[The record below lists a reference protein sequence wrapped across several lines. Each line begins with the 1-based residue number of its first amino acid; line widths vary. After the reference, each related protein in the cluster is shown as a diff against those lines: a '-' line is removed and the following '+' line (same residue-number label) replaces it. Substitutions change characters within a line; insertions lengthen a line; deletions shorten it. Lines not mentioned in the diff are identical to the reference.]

1 MGYKLVIAEKPSVA
15 QSIAKVIGAEKKR
28 DGYLEGNG
36 YLVSW
41 CFGHLIELAA
51 PDAYDPKYRKWKK
64 QDLPIFPDPFRYEVT
79 ESTKKQFRKL
89 QELMKREDVTSFVEA
104 TDAGRE
110 GELIFRLVYQKAGC
124 RKPFERLWISS
135 MEDKAIE
142 EGFRNLRPSSEYDA
156 LYEAALCRE
165 RADWIVGINA
175 TRLFSCLYGQ
185 TLNVGRV
192 MTPTLAMLAKRQ
204 EEIDTFKSE
213 PFYSV
218 RIRAAGVE
226 AEGRKCK
233 DKAEAENILQAV
245 RNAGKAK
252 VESLQKTE
260 KSEKPPLLY
269 DLTTLQREANRRYGF
284 TAQQTLD
291 YTQSLYEKKLVTY
304 PRTDSRYLTDEMED
318 SVKVLACQMK
328 EKCGYTGIVYLDAK
342 QVINSKKVSDHHA
355 IIPTENAADADFS
368 EIPYEEQKILGLVT
382 AGLLTA
388 LGKPCL
394 SEEYHLT
401 LSCAGEKF
409 TSSAKIITDPGWR
422 EIQDWILGKDR
433 TEEDGRAGDDHTER
447 AYSESTF
454 GEGTSG
460 KDAPDG
466 NTSERDLSGEYVL
479 GGNTSS
485 ETASGTE
492 VSLADLL
499 AADSSLLAE
508 GREVIVQDPKIRTGK
523 TQPKKPYTE
532 NTLLSA
538 MERAG
543 RSETPDEAERKGLG
557 TPATRAGIIEKLVRI
572 GFVERKGSNKTK
584 YLAPTHKGISLV
596 TVMPE
601 QIRSPLLTAEWEQKL
616 LEVEKK
622 NFPSDEFMREIK
634 ADVQNLVDTYEA
646 VRDAGVMMCDEH
658 KNHDAVGKCPACGS
672 PVIEKSRG
680 FFCSNRDCRFAL
692 WKENRYFDSIG
703 KKLTKQIAEELLNS
717 GKANL
722 RKCWSRK
729 SGKTYD
735 ATLLLDTDD
744 KGQAVFHMEFPDR
757 KRK

>member
-1 MGYKLVIAEKPSVA
+1 MGLKLVIAEKPSVA
-15 QSIAKVIGAEKKR
+15 QSIAKVIGSEKKR

-41 CFGHLIELAA
+41 CFGHLIELAP
-51 PDAYDPKYRKWKK
+51 PDVYDPKYQKWRKE
-64 QDLPIFPDPFRYEVT
+64 DLPIFPDPFRYEVT
-79 ESTKKQFRKL
+79 EGTKKQFRKL
-89 QELMKREDVTSFVEA
+89 QELMKREDVTSLVEA

-110 GELIFRLVYQKAGC
+110 GELIFRLVYHKAGC

-142 EGFRNLRPSSEYDA
+142 EGFRYLRPSAEYDA

-192 MTPTLAMLAKRQ
+192 MTPTLTMLVKRQ

-218 RIRAAGVE
+218 RIKAAGVV
-226 AEGRKCK
+226 AEGRKYK
-233 DKAEAENILQAV
+233 DKAEAENILHAV
-245 RNAGKAK
+245 RDSGKAK

-318 SVKVLACQMK
+318 SVKVLACLMK
-328 EKCGYTGIVYLDAK
+328 EKYGFTGIVYLNPS
-342 QVINSKKVSDHHA
+342 QVINSKKASDHHA
-355 IIPTENAADADFS
+355 IIPTENAASADYS
-368 EIPYEEQKILGLVT
+368 QIPYEEQKILGLVT
-382 AGLLTA
+382 AELLA
-388 LGKPCL
+388 DLGRPCL

-409 TSSAKIITDPGWR
+409 TACAKSITDPGWH
-422 EIQDWILGKDR
+422 EIQDWILGKNR
-433 TEEDGRAGDDHTER
+433 TGEDDCNDACSKD
-447 AYSESTF
+447 
-454 GEGTSG
+454 TSPEN
-460 KDAPDG
+460 APDE
-466 NTSERDLSGEYVL
+466 NKSGETVP
-479 GGNTSS
+479 GM
-485 ETASGTE
+485 
-492 VSLADLL
+492 SLASVL
-499 AADSSLLAE
+499 AADPSLIAE
-508 GREVIVQDPKIRTGK
+508 GREVIVQDPEIRTGK
-523 TQPKKPYTE
+523 TQSKKPYTE

-543 RSETPDEAERKGLG
+543 SSEMPDEAERKGLG

-572 GFVERKGSNKTK
+572 GFLERKGSNKTK
-584 YLAPTHKGISLV
+584 YLMPTHKGISLV

-616 LEVEKK
+616 IEVEKK
-622 NFPSDEFMREIK
+622 NLPPEEFMREIR
-634 ADVQNLVDTYEA
+634 ADVQSLVDTYE
-646 VRDAGVMMCDEH
+646 VVQDAGVMTNDDYKEH
-658 KNHDAVGKCPACGS
+658 EAIGKCPACGS
-672 PVIEKSRG
+672 PVIEKSKG

-703 KKLTKQIAEELLNS
+703 KNLTKQIAEELLNS

-722 RKCWSRK
+722 RKCKSRK

-735 ATLLLDTDD
+735 ATLFLDTDD
-744 KGQAVFHMEFPDR
+744 KGQAAFHMEFQDR

>member
-1 MGYKLVIAEKPSVA
+1 MGLKLVIAEKPSVA
-15 QSIAKVIGAEKKR
+15 QSIAKVIGSEKKR

-41 CFGHLIELAA
+41 CFGHLIELAP
-51 PDAYDPKYRKWKK
+51 PDVYDPKYQKWRKE
-64 QDLPIFPDPFRYEVT
+64 DLPIFPDPFRYEVT
-79 ESTKKQFRKL
+79 EGTKKQFRKL
-89 QELMKREDVTSFVEA
+89 QELMKREDVTSLVEA

-110 GELIFRLVYQKAGC
+110 GELIFRLVYHKAGC

-142 EGFRNLRPSSEYDA
+142 EGFRYLRPSAEYDA

-192 MTPTLAMLAKRQ
+192 MTPTLTMLVKRQ

-218 RIRAAGVE
+218 RIKVAGVV
-226 AEGRKCK
+226 AEGRKYK
-233 DKAEAENILQAV
+233 DKAEAENILHAV
-245 RNAGKAK
+245 RDSGKAK

-318 SVKVLACQMK
+318 SVKVLACLMK
-328 EKCGYTGIVYLDAK
+328 EKYGFTGIVYLNPS

-355 IIPTENAADADFS
+355 IIPTENAASADYS
-368 EIPYEEQKILGLVT
+368 QIPYEEQKILGLVT
-382 AGLLTA
+382 AELLA
-388 LGKPCL
+388 DLGRPCL

-409 TSSAKIITDPGWR
+409 TACAKSITDPGWH
-422 EIQDWILGKDR
+422 EIQDWILGKNR
-433 TEEDGRAGDDHTER
+433 TGEDDCNDACSKD
-447 AYSESTF
+447 
-454 GEGTSG
+454 TSPEN
-460 KDAPDG
+460 APDE
-466 NTSERDLSGEYVL
+466 NKSGETVP
-479 GGNTSS
+479 GM
-485 ETASGTE
+485 
-492 VSLADLL
+492 SLASVL
-499 AADSSLLAE
+499 AADPSLIAE
-508 GREVIVQDPKIRTGK
+508 GREVIVQDPEIRTGK
-523 TQPKKPYTE
+523 TQSKKPYTE

-543 RSETPDEAERKGLG
+543 SSEMPDEAERKGLG

-572 GFVERKGSNKTK
+572 GFLERKGSNKTK
-584 YLAPTHKGISLV
+584 YLMPTHKGISLV

-616 LEVEKK
+616 IEVEKK
-622 NFPSDEFMREIK
+622 NLPPEEFMREIR
-634 ADVQNLVDTYEA
+634 ADVQSLVDTYE
-646 VRDAGVMMCDEH
+646 VVQDAGVMTNDDYKEH
-658 KNHDAVGKCPACGS
+658 EAIGKCPACGS
-672 PVIEKSRG
+672 PVIEKSKG

-722 RKCWSRK
+722 RKCKSRK

-735 ATLLLDTDD
+735 ATLFLDTDD
-744 KGQAVFHMEFPDR
+744 KGQAAFHMEFQDR

>member
-1 MGYKLVIAEKPSVA
+1 MGFKLVIAEKPSVA

-51 PDAYDPKYRKWKK
+51 PDAYDPKYQKWKK
-64 QDLPIFPDPFRYEVT
+64 EDLPIFPEPFRYEVT
-79 ESTKKQFRKL
+79 ERTRKQFRKL
-89 QELMKREDVTSFVEA
+89 QELMKREDVSSLVEA

-110 GELIFRLVYQKAGC
+110 GELIFRLVYHKAGC

-213 PFYSV
+213 LFYSV
-218 RIRAAGVE
+218 RIKAADVE
-226 AEGRKCK
+226 AEGKKCK

-245 RNAGKAK
+245 RDSGKAK

-318 SVKVLACQMK
+318 SVKFLACLMK
-328 EKCGYTGIVYLDAK
+328 EKYGFTGIVYLDVK

-355 IIPTENAADADFS
+355 IIPTENAASADFS
-368 EIPYEEQKILGLVT
+368 RIPYEEQKILGLVT
-382 AGLLTA
+382 AELLSA
-388 LGKPCL
+388 LGRPCL

-409 TSSAKIITDPGWR
+409 TASAKSITDPGWH

-433 TEEDGRAGDDHTER
+433 TRGDDCND
-447 AYSESTF
+447 AYSKD
-454 GEGTSG
+454 TSPEN
-460 KDAPDG
+460 APDENKPG
-466 NTSERDLSGEYVL
+466 
-479 GGNTSS
+479 
-485 ETASGTE
+485 ETASGG
-492 VSLADLL
+492 SLAAVL
-499 AADSSLLAE
+499 AADPSLIAE
-508 GREVIVQDPKIRTGK
+508 GREVIVQDPKISTGK
-523 TQPKKPYTE
+523 TQSKKPYTE

-543 RSETPDEAERKGLG
+543 SNETPDEAERKGLG

-572 GFVERKGSNKTK
+572 GFLERRGSNKTK
-584 YLAPTHKGISLV
+584 YLVPTHKGISLV

-622 NFPSDEFMREIK
+622 NLPPEEFMQEIE
-634 ADVQNLVDTYEA
+634 ADVQSLVDTYEA
-646 VRDAGVMMCDEH
+646 VRDAGVMMRDEH
-658 KNHDAVGKCPACGS
+658 KNHEAVGKCPACGS
-672 PVIEKSRG
+672 PVIEKSKG
-680 FFCSNRDCRFAL
+680 FFCCNRDCRFAL

-703 KKLTKQIAEELLNS
+703 KKLTKQIAEELLHN

-722 RKCWSRK
+722 RKCRSRK
-729 SGKTYD
+729 SGKTYN

>member
-1 MGYKLVIAEKPSVA
+1 MELKLVIAEKPSVA

-51 PDAYDPKYRKWKK
+51 PDAYDPKYQKWKK
-64 QDLPIFPDPFRYEVT
+64 EDLPIFPNLFRYEVT
-79 ESTKKQFRKL
+79 ESTKKQFQKL
-89 QELMKREDVTSFVEA
+89 HELMKREDVTSLVEA

-110 GELIFRLVYQKAGC
+110 GELIFRLVYHKAGC

-165 RADWIVGINA
+165 RADWIVGINV

-204 EEIDTFKSE
+204 EEIDAFKSE

-245 RNAGKAK
+245 KDSGKAK
-252 VESLQKTE
+252 VETLQKTE

-269 DLTTLQREANRRYGF
+269 DLTMLQREANRRYGF

-318 SVKVLACQMK
+318 SVKVLACLMK
-328 EKCGYTGIVYLDAK
+328 EKYGFTGIVYLNPS

-355 IIPTENAADADFS
+355 IIPTENAASADYS
-368 EIPYEEQKILGLVT
+368 KIPYEEQKIPGLV
-382 AGLLTA
+382 AAELLSA
-388 LGKPCL
+388 LGRPCL

-409 TSSAKIITDPGWR
+409 TASAKKITDPGWH

-433 TEEDGRAGDDHTER
+433 IREDDCNDACSKD
-447 AYSESTF
+447 
-454 GEGTSG
+454 TSPEN
-460 KDAPDG
+460 APDESKPDE
-466 NTSERDLSGEYVL
+466 N
-479 GGNTSS
+479 
-485 ETASGTE
+485 ASGG
-492 VSLADLL
+492 SLAAVLD
-499 AADSSLLAE
+499 ADPSLIAE
-508 GREVIVQDPKIRTGK
+508 GREVIVQDPEIRTGK

-532 NTLLSA
+532 NTLLFA
-538 MERAG
+538 IERAG
-543 RSETPDEAERKGLG
+543 SSETPDEAERKGLG

-572 GFVERKGSNKTK
+572 GFLERKGSNKTK
-584 YLAPTHKGISLV
+584 YLVPTHKGISLV

-616 LEVEKK
+616 IEVEKK
-622 NFPSDEFMREIK
+622 NLPPEEFMWEIR
-634 ADVQNLVDTYEA
+634 ADVQSLVDTYE
-646 VRDAGVMMCDEH
+646 VVQDSGVMAQTDHELLH
-658 KNHDAVGKCPACGS
+658 STIGKCPACGS
-672 PVIEKSRG
+672 PVIEKSKG
-680 FFCSNRDCRFAL
+680 FFCSNRGCRFAL

-722 RKCWSRK
+722 RKCKSRK

-735 ATLLLDTDD
+735 ATLFLDTDD
-744 KGQAVFHMEFPDR
+744 KGQGAFHMEFPDR

>member
-1 MGYKLVIAEKPSVA
+1 MGLKLVIAEKPSVA
-15 QSIAKVIGAEKKR
+15 QSIAKVIDAEKKG

-51 PDAYDPKYRKWKK
+51 PDAYDPKYQKWKK
-64 QDLPIFPDPFRYEVT
+64 EDLPIFPEPFCYEVT
-79 ESTKKQFRKL
+79 ESTRKQFRRL
-89 QELMKREDVTSFVEA
+89 QELMKRADVTSLVEA

-110 GELIFRLVYQKAGC
+110 GELIFRLVYHKAGC

-245 RNAGKAK
+245 RNSGKAK

-291 YTQSLYEKKLVTY
+291 YMQSLYEKKLVTY

-318 SVKVLACQMK
+318 SVKVLACLMK
-328 EKCGYTGIVYLDAK
+328 GKYGFTGIVYLNPR

-382 AGLLTA
+382 AELLA
-388 LGKPCL
+388 AIGKPCM

-401 LSCAGEKF
+401 LDCAGEKF
-409 TSSAKIITDPGWR
+409 TTSAKKITDSGWH

-433 TEEDGRAGDDHTER
+433 TGEDDCCNDA
-447 AYSESTF
+447 
-454 GEGTSG
+454 SG
-460 KDAPDG
+460 KDTSPENAPDE
-466 NTSERDLSGEYVL
+466 NKSGK
-479 GGNTSS
+479 
-485 ETASGTE
+485 TAPGI
-492 VSLADLL
+492 SLAAVL
-499 AADSSLLAE
+499 AADPSLIAE
-508 GREVIVQDPKIRTGK
+508 GREVIVQDPEIRTEK

-543 RSETPDEAERKGLG
+543 SSETPDEAERKGLG

-572 GFVERKGSNKTK
+572 GFLERKGSNKTK
-584 YLAPTHKGISLV
+584 YLVPTHKGISLV

-616 LEVEKK
+616 IEVEKK
-622 NFPSDEFMREIK
+622 NLPPEEFMQEIE
-634 ADVQNLVDTYEA
+634 ADVQSLVDTYEA
-646 VRDAGVMMCDEH
+646 VQDAGVMMHDDY
-658 KNHDAVGKCPACGS
+658 KNHEAIGKCPACGS
-672 PVIEKSRG
+672 PVIEKSKG

-722 RKCWSRK
+722 RKCKSRK

-744 KGQAVFHMEFPDR
+744 KGQAVFRMEFPGR
-757 KRK
+757 KKK